1 MIKVI
6 ETEISHNKRLRSGLI
21 ERILY
26 KPKSPYQIIIG
37 PNGFG
42 KSALLDEITAFP
54 SASNAFEKNGLS
66 RLLLETDHGIIETK
80 TIVGS
85 DAKHEFWLNGENL
98 NDGGTSTVQ
107 KDLVQ
112 KYLNVD
118 KFSALI
124 QSGQFSFSGAGSAKR
139 QEVLTA
145 LADSDMSFAN
155 NLFHKARKKL
165 SHSIGAVNALEETLA
180 EKETQRISEEEYR
193 VLTERL
199 SEYQSIVTE
208 VLKDYREPKNNVQ
221 DSVALQYQWQQI
233 PEQIKNTLCLMPN
246 APLNAADRAV
256 WVERI
261 NKLKEYVFGME
272 TRKKALQEE
281 YDELELILK
290 RNADASEENLS
301 RLRNEVNYWERQFH
315 AASQEQYYAPELEID
330 DFALEMSLEQLS
342 MIFPEWSRTLTE
354 MNPDPEGL
362 FTRQNYETLL
372 SNRQRF
378 QDHYNG
384 LSAKQAQ
391 YREQLQHLEQGK
403 EVHCPQCKFHFIPGV
418 SSDARPRLTKLLND
432 VAESLR
438 QGEKA
443 IEDNRLAIDNIE
455 LWLSQYRNLVGLRN
469 QAPAAQPLFLE
480 LDRRV
485 VMKDEPLR
493 AVQIMLLLKEDL
505 EKRLEVYRAK
515 QKMQDAQLILS
526 RLQENVVA
534 GIEGVRSRYEKVK
547 EGMENIYLELNRAR
561 EEGQA
566 WEQGLR
572 YADQYT
578 EAVDKATQNYERLV
592 SDTVDGID
600 HLFNQTRLLLIQ
612 DLQGHIGT
620 LTKTLNDAKTL
631 IDQIEDTRKQLEKQ
645 KGKVWSYRLLV
656 STLSP
661 KSGVVA
667 EQMNGFIKL
676 FISQLNEVIA
686 EIWTHPME
694 LLIGKPNDSDLS
706 YEFPLRL
713 HDSDDYIVPD
723 MRTGSDG
730 QMKII
735 DFAFQITAM
744 MYLNLSNVPLCLDEV
759 DRPLSP
765 EHKARLM
772 QFITRAVEN
781 ERFSQVFLISHH
793 AVSHGALPFSDII
806 DFDFRQA
813 KDGVNNVALFS

>member
-6 ETEISHNKRLRSGLI
+6 EAEISHNKRLRSGLI

-26 KPKSPYQIIIG
+26 KPKSPYQIIVG

-66 RLLLETDHGIIETK
+66 RLVLETDHGIIETK
-80 TIVGS
+80 TLVGS

-98 NDGGTSTVQ
+98 NDGGTASVQ
-107 KDLVQ
+107 RDLVQ
-112 KYLNVD
+112 KYLNGD

-124 QSGQFSFSGAGSAKR
+124 QSGQFSFSAAGSAKR

-165 SHSIGAVNALEETLA
+165 SHATGAVNALEEALA
-180 EKETQRISEEEYR
+180 EKEAQRISEEEYR
-193 VLTERL
+193 VLKERL
-199 SEYQSIVTE
+199 VEYQSIVTE
-208 VLKDYREPKNNVQ
+208 VLKDYRETKNTAQ

-233 PEQIKNTLCLMPN
+233 PEQIKSALKLMPD
-246 APLNAADRAV
+246 APLNATDRAV

-261 NKLKEYVFGME
+261 SKLKEYIFGME

-315 AASQEQYYAPELEID
+315 VASQEQYYAPELEID
-330 DFALEMSLEQLS
+330 DNALEMALEQLS

-354 MNPDPEGL
+354 MNPDPEGK
-362 FTRQNYETLL
+362 FTRQNYEELL
-372 SNRQRF
+372 KNRQRF
-378 QDHYNG
+378 QDHYNA

-391 YREQLQHLEQGK
+391 YREQLHHLEQGK

-418 SSDARPRLTKLLND
+418 SSDARPRLMKLLTD
-432 VAESLR
+432 VGESLR

-455 LWLSQYRNLVGLRN
+455 TWLNQFRNLVGLRN
-469 QAPAAQPLFLE
+469 QAPAAQSLFLE

-485 VMKDEPLR
+485 TMKDEPLR
-493 AVQIMLLLKEDL
+493 AVQVMLLLKEDL

-515 QKMQDAQLILS
+515 QKMQDAQLVLS

-534 GIEGVRSRYEKVK
+534 GIEGVRSRYDKVK
-547 EGMENIYLELNRAR
+547 EGMEGIYHELARAR
-561 EEGQA
+561 EEQRS
-566 WEQGLR
+566 WEQGLK
-572 YADQYT
+572 YADQYA
-578 EAVDKATQNYERLV
+578 EAVDNATQNYERLV

-631 IDQIEDTRKQLEKQ
+631 IDQIDDLRKQLEKQ
-645 KGKVWSYRLLV
+645 KKKVESYRLLV

-694 LLIGKPNDSDLS
+694 LLIGKPNDTDLS
-706 YEFPLRL
+706 YDFPLRL
-713 HDSDDYIVPD
+713 HDSDDYVVPD

-744 MYLNLSNVPLCLDEV
+744 LYLNLNNVPLCLDEV

-772 QFITRAVEN
+772 QFITRGVEN